1 MSRSKNNLSRS
12 KKGGLTLLI
21 VIFLVILIFFL
32 YLVLDDGKVEKK
44 VETGF
49 HGSVK
54 ISLLNGCGYPGIAN
68 EVKEILLNVHE
79 SVHDNEQN
87 LDIIFWKNVERNM
100 FIYKKTIIVV
110 KHNNEDKLS
119 YLKQLTGIKRRIYAL
134 DDNAI
139 EEFQIILGNDYK
151 KYFE

>member
-1 MSRSKNNLSRS
+1 MRRSKNNLSRN
-12 KKGGLTLLI
+12 KKDGLTLLI

-32 YLVLDDGKVEKK
+32 YLVLYDGKVEKK
-44 VETGF
+44 VKTGF
-49 HGSVK
+49 QGSVK

-79 SVHDNEQN
+79 NVNEQN

-110 KHNNEDKLS
+110 KHYNEDKLS

-134 DDNAI
+134 DDNTI

-151 KYFE
+151 KYFN

>member
-1 MSRSKNNLSRS
+1 VSRSKNNLSRS
-12 KKGGLTLLI
+12 KKSGLTLLI
-21 VIFLVILIFFL
+21 VIFLAILLFFL
-32 YLVLDDGKVEKK
+32 YLALDDGKVEKK
-44 VETGF
+44 VEIGF
-49 HGSVK
+49 QGSVK

-68 EVKEILLNVHE
+68 EVKEILLNVH
-79 SVHDNEQN
+79 DNGNEQN

-110 KHNNEDKLS
+110 KHNNEEKLS

-134 DDNAI
+134 DDNSI